1 MEIRSISHQANFIL
15 LILFFIGCKDSNEPS
30 EVVNTQTISVTTTN
44 VNVADIYY
52 NLLSESQVEINDNWH
67 IGIVKDT
74 ENYNMPSFIPGD
86 VDIAVY
92 EDIDFNELVQIPDT
106 FQNDRIIDHSNFSY
120 GSSHEVLSYD
130 ISVHKVSVTNPNYV
144 YVIISSGSAFKLQ
157 FLEYISGITVFQF
170 ANLEWED

>member
-1 MEIRSISHQANFIL
+1 MKIRLGNLQANFIF
-15 LILFFIGCKDSNEPS
+15 IIFFFIGCENSNES
-30 EVVNTQTISVTTTN
+30 NDVVNTQTVSVTTTN
-44 VNVADIYY
+44 VNVADIFY
-52 NLLSESQVEINDNWH
+52 NLSSQSQVEIDDTWH
-67 IGIVKDT
+67 VGIVKDT

-92 EDIDFNELVQIPDT
+92 ESLDFNELEKVPDS
-106 FQNDRIIDHSNFSY
+106 FQNDIMEDHSNFSY

-144 YVIISSGSAFKLQ
+144 YVIISSSNAFKLQ

-170 ANLEWED
+170 ANLE

>member
-1 MEIRSISHQANFIL
+1 MLYNLHTIFL
-15 LILFFIGCKDSNEPS
+15 LNIFFFISCKNSNEPS

-52 NLLSESQVEINDNWH
+52 NLLTESQVEINDNWH

-157 FLEYISGITVFQF
+157 FIEYISGITVFQF

>member
-1 MEIRSISHQANFIL
+1 MEIRSISFQANFIL
-15 LILFFIGCKDSNEPS
+15 LILFFIGCEDSNEPS

-92 EDIDFNELVQIPDT
+92 EAIDFNELVQIPDT
-106 FQNDRIIDHSNFSY
+106 FQNDRIIDLSNFSY

-130 ISVHKVSVTNPNYV
+130 ISIHKVSVTNPNYV
-144 YVIISSGSAFKLQ
+144 YVIIS
-157 FLEYISGITVFQF
+157 
-170 ANLEWED
+170 